1 MYDRRIVASVSTNAA
16 NTVRT
21 DILVPSKYNVSRAPD
36 TITDQ
41 NDLQAWK
48 DLFMTR
54 RSWAVKVVDDCS
66 TMLQEVQ
73 NRYAEIEVITL
84 GVDSAKENLGK
95 HVKALDHKT
104 AEIQAWARDVK
115 REEELAAADLEG
127 SVSRLRGLPA
137 SSEMLRFITGR
148 DVRRAQQR
156 PTLED
161 LVDLAEVTKASKLV
175 RETSAKLTRNSAELG
190 SKVDEIMK
198 KTDDLYDKVRGIT
211 ESTASRRSAEPAQLM
226 QDIEAIA
233 KKVSNDYESVLGYSN
248 SPKNISQASK
258 SALNHTKALLPN
270 LSRRSLEMDDLLRTA
285 TELRN
290 IIAATS
296 LETMRD
302 IAALTSM
309 IAEANDRFGAL
320 ELNSTAMDA
329 FHLLS
334 RVSTLPVTYA
344 SFVAEAIRRRQWNEK
359 VKSDSSTLANEMAA
373 FQDEEAKRRR
383 KWQKITG
390 SNLWGEKAERSVIG
404 LEVNLLGD
412 MEEWPQVSRHDLD
425 QILEILKSQGANPEI
440 ISDVAKIIS
449 DLSNPTKQQSKRA
462 KAFKAGSIH
471 EAALGRSALLMRGDD
486 ELIRSLQ
493 EDKQKTESRLK
504 TAESRV
510 RRLEDLLHRQTQV
523 NRTSTGNVFQLPSN
537 PSPDYQNGN
546 LMASPRLNDDLSRR
560 SSVSSR
566 RFSANQGAEEKA
578 FQQKLLSLEAEL
590 IAERERTSGLEKEV
604 SARKNHAKDLQAQV
618 DDANSTKTDLMGNFN
633 AQQQE
638 FIDERK
644 SLESD
649 IDRLKARIEE
659 LEDEMDRYLG
669 SRENE
674 KVSTDR
680 RVILLQEELDNLR
693 KETTAESQKAQGQV
707 DFLRNDAKLQR
718 ETNESLEKQLQAAK
732 LENRELLARTER
744 AESLAGKQ
752 NTILHDVHAQMTGS
766 AAVPEDL
773 SSFAEALVSI
783 SGDLVAELES
793 AKSAAVVAN
802 SDRDTAQTAVSD
814 SKMEIEKLKET
825 LAAEE
830 SASSELRN
838 TLAQEQAKFSALE
851 AELGDER
858 LQLSTLRSKIA
869 DGETGSESL
878 RIRLEEEERKVTSI
892 SEELAARQSHIGG
905 LEEELRAL
913 NEKFQSTHGKHEK
926 LASRFE
932 ARTLRARDLTQRVY
946 AQNDRLCRLL
956 ERLSYS
962 VTREGSS
969 MIIQRIPRPERT
981 NANDSSDP
989 GSSIRK
995 SISGAIARKS
1005 MVDSG
1010 DLDLLYWMQNED
1022 ENMEAEKYEAFRN
1035 AIGSFDIETFCEVI
1049 TKRVKDME
1057 YTAKKYS
1064 KDARAYREKSHMA
1077 QKEAHEKIAFKNFK
1091 EGDLALFLPTR
1102 NQAGGAWAAFN
1113 LGAPH
1118 FFLKE
1123 EESHKLRARDWL
1135 VARINKIEDRV
1146 VDLSKS
1152 MGNSH
1157 LNVSDRKS
1165 LGEASNG
1172 GDSFE
1177 DDNPFDLSDGL
1188 RWYLIHASEEKP
1200 GAPST
1205 PGLGKTTVG
1214 VANVDAQ
1221 GSIRRSKKSSGSG
1234 VDGINKTLAKSL
1246 DSRRNSINSKKSIA
1260 VASSLIR
1267 TGSTATDLASLKG
1280 APTTQTT
1287 GEGSQAQIIR
1297 SASRQ
1302 DVAGLANTD
1311 RVPNSEVRNPL
1322 DDLMGP

>member
-1 MYDRRIVASVSTNAA
+1 
-16 NTVRT
+16 
-21 DILVPSKYNVSRAPD
+21 
-36 TITDQ
+36 
-41 NDLQAWK
+41 
-48 DLFMTR
+48 MTR

-66 TMLQEVQ
+66 AMSQEAQ
-73 NRYAEIEVITL
+73 NRYAEIEVMTQ

-95 HVKALDHKT
+95 HVKALDQKT
-104 AEIQAWARDVK
+104 ADIQAWARDVRK
-115 REEELAAADLEG
+115 EEELAAADWES
-127 SVSRLRGLPA
+127 SVNRLRALPA
-137 SSEMLRFITGR
+137 TNNMVRFITGR
-148 DVRRAQQR
+148 EPRKAQQKL
-156 PTLED
+156 TLED
-161 LVDLAEVTKASKLV
+161 LIDVAEVTKASKLV
-175 RETSAKLTRNSAELG
+175 RDTSANLSRNSADLG
-190 SKVDEIMK
+190 TRVDEIMR

-211 ESTASRRSAEPAQLM
+211 ESTAARRAAEPAQLM

-248 SPKNISQASK
+248 TSKNISQASK

-309 IAEANDRFGAL
+309 IADANDRFGAL
-320 ELNSTAMDA
+320 ELNDSAMDA
-329 FHLLS
+329 FQLLS
-334 RVSTLPVTYA
+334 RVTTLPVTYA
-344 SFVAEAIRRRQWNEK
+344 SFLAEAIRRREWNEK
-359 VKSDSSTLANEMAA
+359 VRSDSSTLANEMAS
-373 FQDEEAKRRR
+373 FQEEEAKRRR
-383 KWQKITG
+383 KWQKSTG
-390 SNLWGEKAERSVIG
+390 LALWGEKAERTVVG
-404 LEVNLLGD
+404 LEVNLLGED
-412 MEEWPQVSRHDLD
+412 EDWPQVSRQDLD
-425 QILEILKSQGANPEI
+425 QLLEILRSQGANAEI
-440 ISDVAKIIS
+440 ISDVVKIIS

-486 ELIRSLQ
+486 ELIRNLQ
-493 EDKQKTESRLK
+493 EEKQKIESKLK

-510 RRLEDLLHRQTQV
+510 RRLEDLLHRQSQV
-523 NRTSTGNVFQLPSN
+523 VSRTSTGNGFQFPSN
-537 PSPDYQNGN
+537 PSPDYQNGHP
-546 LMASPRLNDDLSRR
+546 LGSPRVNDDISRR

-566 RFSANQGAEEKA
+566 RFSANQGAEEKV
-578 FQQKLLSLEAEL
+578 FQQKLLTMEAEL
-590 IAERERTSGLEKEV
+590 IAERERSSGLEKEV
-604 SARKNHAKDLQAQV
+604 DARKNIAKDLQAQV

-638 FIDERK
+638 FLEERK
-644 SLESD
+644 SLESE
-649 IDRLKARIEE
+649 IERFKARIEE

-674 KVSTDR
+674 KATVDE
-680 RVILLQEELDNLR
+680 RVRMLQDELENLR
-693 KETTAESQKAQGQV
+693 KETAAEAQKAHGQV

-718 ETNESLEKQLQAAK
+718 ETNEALEKQLQAAK
-732 LENRELLARTER
+732 LQNKELLAR
-744 AESLAGKQ
+744 AEKAELLAGEQKRVLEDVH
-752 NTILHDVHAQMTGS
+752 TILTHS
-766 AAVPEDL
+766 AALPDDL
-773 SSFAEALVSI
+773 ASLTEVLVGI
-783 SGDLVAELES
+783 SGDLVAELKS
-793 AKSAAVVAN
+793 VKSAAVVAK
-802 SDRDTAQTAVSD
+802 SDRDAAQAAVLE
-814 SKMEIEKLKET
+814 SKSAIEELKEI
-825 LAAEE
+825 LASEQAQ
-830 SASSELRN
+830 SSELRDA
-838 TLAQEQAKFSALE
+838 LGAEQAKFSALE
-851 AELGDER
+851 AELSDER
-858 LQLSTLRSKIA
+858 NQLSILRSKIG
-869 DGETGSESL
+869 DGETGSEAL
-878 RIRLEEEERKVTSI
+878 RTRLEEEERKVTRI
-892 SEELAARQSHIGG
+892 SEDLAARQSRIGS
-905 LEEELRAL
+905 LEEELRTL
-913 NEKFQSTHGKHEK
+913 QEKFQSTYTKQQN
-926 LASRFE
+926 LSSRFE
-932 ARTLRARDLTQRVY
+932 ARTLRAKDLTQRIY

-989 GSSIRK
+989 GSSIRR
-995 SISGAIARKS
+995 SISGAITRKS

-1022 ENMEAEKYEAFRN
+1022 EDTESEKYEAYLN
-1035 AIGSFDIETFCEVI
+1035 AIGNFDVEAFCEII
-1049 TKRVKDME
+1049 TKRIKDME

-1123 EESHKLRARDWL
+1123 EESHRLRARDWL
-1135 VARINKIEDRV
+1135 VARIHKIEDRV

-1152 MGNSH
+1152 MTNSH
-1157 LNVSDRKS
+1157 LNVADRKS
-1165 LGEASNG
+1165 LGDTSNG
-1172 GDSFE
+1172 GESFE

-1221 GSIRRSKKSSGSG
+1221 GSIRRSKKSSSSG
-1234 VDGINKTLAKSL
+1234 VDGINKTLSKSL
-1246 DSRRNSINSKKSIA
+1246 DSRRSSNNSKKSVPA
-1260 VASSLIR
+1260 PSNLIR

-1287 GEGSQAQIIR
+1287 GEGSEAHIIR
-1297 SASRQ
+1297 SGSRQ
-1302 DVAGLANTD
+1302 DIAVLATAE
-1311 RVPNSEVRNPL
+1311 RAPSSEVRNPL